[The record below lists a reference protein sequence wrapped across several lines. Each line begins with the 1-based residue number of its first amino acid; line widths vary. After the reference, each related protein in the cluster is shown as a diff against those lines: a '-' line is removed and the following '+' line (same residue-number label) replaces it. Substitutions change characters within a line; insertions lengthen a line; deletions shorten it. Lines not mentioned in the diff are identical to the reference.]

1 MKKILS
7 LLLAAVLL
15 LQTGLYTTFAGSP
28 GEDAQ
33 VLTLSGEE
41 LPKIPAEGTS
51 NVSIRLL
58 NFPSCTV
65 EVVSEELKWLRPTE
79 LIVSGENV
87 AVEDGLYA
95 YRLTLRFDR
104 TLTFDNRLKILYQG
118 INGQYSLHYEID
130 RNDNHVMVVTGL
142 FENIIVSSPLLKKLS
157 AARRNWILSKISED
171 SYFYRLDLRTQEGFT
186 FINKLKF
193 LFEQKPSGYSIDYQ
207 YDLSTDKQTLKI
219 NKLLE
224 DDAGDAAA
232 VFEDFE
238 SEKHKELAAKYTPGS
253 VELVKA
259 AAGKAKVSVKWR
271 TLKKVSGYKIRIT
284 DEAHDGVVKTV
295 VVRQN
300 CLRALKKALTKTVKG
315 LERKKNLKIEVRAY
329 RKVKGYTFYGPLS
342 NAVTVKTR

>member
-28 GEDAQ
+28 GEEAQ

-41 LPKIPAEGTS
+41 LPKIPAEGAS

-207 YDLSTDKQTLKI
+207 YDLSTDKQILKV
-219 NKLLE
+219 NKLVE

-259 AAGKAKVSVKWR
+259 AAGKAKVSVKWK

>member
-41 LPKIPAEGTS
+41 LPKIPAEGAS

-219 NKLLE
+219 NKLVE

-259 AAGKAKVSVKWR
+259 AAGKAKVSVKWK

-295 VVRQN
+295 IVRQN

-342 NAVTVKTR
+342 NAVTVKTS

>member
-28 GEDAQ
+28 GEEAQ

-41 LPKIPAEGTS
+41 LPKIPAEGAS

>member
-41 LPKIPAEGTS
+41 LPKIPAEGAS

-193 LFEQKPSGYSIDYQ
+193 LFEQKTSGYSIDYQ

-259 AAGKAKVSVKWR
+259 AAGKAKVSVKWK

-295 VVRQN
+295 IVRQN

>member
-41 LPKIPAEGTS
+41 LPKIPAEGAS

-219 NKLLE
+219 NKLVE

-259 AAGKAKVSVKWR
+259 AAGKAKVSVKWK

-342 NAVTVKTR
+342 NAVIVKTR

>member
-41 LPKIPAEGTS
+41 LPKIPAEGAS

-219 NKLLE
+219 NKLVE

-259 AAGKAKVSVKWR
+259 AAGKAKVSVKWK

>member
-41 LPKIPAEGTS
+41 LPKIPAEGAS

-259 AAGKAKVSVKWR
+259 AAGKAKVSVKWK

-295 VVRQN
+295 IVRQN

>member
-41 LPKIPAEGTS
+41 LPKIPAEGAS

-219 NKLLE
+219 NKLVE

-259 AAGKAKVSVKWR
+259 AAGKAKVSVKWK

-295 VVRQN
+295 IVRQN

>member
-41 LPKIPAEGTS
+41 LPKIPAEGAS

-219 NKLLE
+219 NKLVE
-224 DDAGDAAA
+224 DDTGDAAA

-259 AAGKAKVSVKWR
+259 AAGKAKVSVKWK

>member
-28 GEDAQ
+28 GEEAQ

-41 LPKIPAEGTS
+41 LPKIPAEGAS

-157 AARRNWILSKISED
+157 AARRNCW
-171 SYFYRLDLRTQEGFT
+171 
-186 FINKLKF
+186 
-193 LFEQKPSGYSIDYQ
+193 SGPTARCSR
-207 YDLSTDKQTLKI
+207 SP
-219 NKLLE
+219 
-224 DDAGDAAA
+224 A
-232 VFEDFE
+232 
-238 SEKHKELAAKYTPGS
+238 S
-253 VELVKA
+253 
-259 AAGKAKVSVKWR
+259 
-271 TLKKVSGYKIRIT
+271 
-284 DEAHDGVVKTV
+284 
-295 VVRQN
+295 
-300 CLRALKKALTKTVKG
+300 
-315 LERKKNLKIEVRAY
+315 
-329 RKVKGYTFYGPLS
+329 
-342 NAVTVKTR
+342 

>member
-41 LPKIPAEGTS
+41 LPKIPAEGAS

-193 LFEQKPSGYSIDYQ
+193 LFEQKPTGYSIDYQ

-219 NKLLE
+219 NKLVE

-259 AAGKAKVSVKWR
+259 AAGKAKVSVKWK

-295 VVRQN
+295 IVRQN

-342 NAVTVKTR
+342 NAVTVKTS

>member
-41 LPKIPAEGTS
+41 LPKIPAEGAS

-219 NKLLE
+219 NKLVE

-259 AAGKAKVSVKWR
+259 AAGKAKVSVKWK

-342 NAVTVKTR
+342 NAVTVKTS

>member
-41 LPKIPAEGTS
+41 LPKIPAEGAA

-219 NKLLE
+219 NKLVE

-259 AAGKAKVSVKWR
+259 AAGKAKVSVKWK

-295 VVRQN
+295 IVRQN